1 MPDSLSAL
9 LVCYYTSFAGN
20 ESSAEFSMLHKDSS
34 YMSNALLAMPPCQSN
49 GNFLEAYE
57 VVLILDDRE
66 KIGFVT
72 SYSLY
77 DCILLSLR
85 NSISLY
91 RVVVVSDH

>member
-1 MPDSLSAL
+1 
-9 LVCYYTSFAGN
+9 
-20 ESSAEFSMLHKDSS
+20 
-34 YMSNALLAMPPCQSN
+34 
-49 GNFLEAYE
+49 
-57 VVLILDDRE
+57 LDDRE